1 MTTPPA
7 TLPSYVKLVRH
18 SGSRFRLWWLD
29 KVLRMAIKRSF
40 RFDAE
45 IRLLRDKQ
53 VEFDLRQTRIDPEM
67 RVQAV
72 DCNGTPAEWITLPES
87 RNEKIIL
94 YIHGGAWMLKFPR
107 LHHAMVA
114 SWCRRIRARAL
125 MADYRLAP
133 EHRFP
138 AGIEDVWSAWQWL
151 IDQGTPTQDI
161 IIAGDSAGGNLA
173 LALLHRIKAAGGAM
187 PACAVMLSPFV
198 DFTLSSPSMA
208 TNEKCDPMF
217 SAAAMVG
224 LRHHYLAPEQM
235 LLPDASPL
243 FGDFNGLP
251 PLFFQSS
258 ESEMLRDDSLRA
270 AARAHAAG
278 VTVEVELWDNV
289 PHVFQGFQTL
299 THGKAALE
307 HIADFIARHTRWEQA
322 LPATAR

>member
-1 MTTPPA
+1 
-7 TLPSYVKLVRH
+7 
-18 SGSRFRLWWLD
+18 
-29 KVLRMAIKRSF
+29 
-40 RFDAE
+40 
-45 IRLLRDKQ
+45 
-53 VEFDLRQTRIDPEM
+53 
-67 RVQAV
+67 
-72 DCNGTPAEWITLPES
+72 
-87 RNEKIIL
+87 
-94 YIHGGAWMLKFPR
+94 
-107 LHHAMVA
+107 
-114 SWCRRIRARAL
+114 
-125 MADYRLAP
+125 
-133 EHRFP
+133 
-138 AGIEDVWSAWQWL
+138 
-151 IDQGTPTQDI
+151 
-161 IIAGDSAGGNLA
+161 
-173 LALLHRIKAAGGAM
+173 M

-289 PHVFQGFQTL
+289 PHVFQGFQAL

-322 LPATAR
+322 PPRDRALTHRRCQQIRACARRCCRSNSRRRNCR